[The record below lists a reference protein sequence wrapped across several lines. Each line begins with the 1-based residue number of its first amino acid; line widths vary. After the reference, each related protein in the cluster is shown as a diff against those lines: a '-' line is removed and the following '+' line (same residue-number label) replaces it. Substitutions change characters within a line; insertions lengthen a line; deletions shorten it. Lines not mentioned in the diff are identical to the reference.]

1 MEQYAVSMTRS
12 LEAFMTWAREE
23 ERFSDAKIRRKL
35 CYLLYWFYMG
45 RLWEMAADGGDEQV
59 FLHCRK
65 ALAGEPQ
72 NVLCEMM
79 MYQNTVHD
87 NAEW

>member
-1 MEQYAVSMTRS
+1 
-12 LEAFMTWAREE
+12 
-23 ERFSDAKIRRKL
+23 
-35 CYLLYWFYMG
+35 
-45 RLWEMAADGGDEQV
+45 MAADGGDEQV